1 VLEEALD
8 RAVHQHGPQQV
19 LAPARGR
26 VAPEP
31 PRL

>member
-1 VLEEALD
+1 VFEETLH
-8 RAVHQHGPQQV
+8 RAVTQHGPQQV

-26 VAPEP
+26 VAPGP